1 MKLAVV
7 YDTKTGNT
15 AKMAE
20 YVIEGITSVNGAEA
34 KAFPI

>member
-15 AKMAE
+15 AKIAE
-20 YVIEGITSVNGAEA
+20 YVIEGITSVNGA
-34 KAFPI
+34 KQRLSQ